1 MSGRGICS
9 VLFLDEVL
17 MVPLSSIVVVVD
29 GERLM
34 YGGFSLSEPV
44 YCGDF
49 EFITDYFCGLSLSP
63 RRGNNDAI
71 FLGSTRSGASTP
83 QRSMIEDSPKEFLT
97 ASSREGSFSHLSP
110 RWRSTGAPLAPM
122 TTTTRKENALAT
134 MMFPPQMVVP
144 WPETN
149 QLSKRHHAHHKGQL
163 VQSHALHPH
172 AELGSASQ

>member
-29 GERLM
+29 GERLT

-71 FLGSTRSGASTP
+71 FMGSTRSGASTP
-83 QRSMIEDSPKEFLT
+83 
-97 ASSREGSFSHLSP
+97 
-110 RWRSTGAPLAPM
+110 
-122 TTTTRKENALAT
+122 
-134 MMFPPQMVVP
+134 
-144 WPETN
+144 
-149 QLSKRHHAHHKGQL
+149 
-163 VQSHALHPH
+163 
-172 AELGSASQ
+172 